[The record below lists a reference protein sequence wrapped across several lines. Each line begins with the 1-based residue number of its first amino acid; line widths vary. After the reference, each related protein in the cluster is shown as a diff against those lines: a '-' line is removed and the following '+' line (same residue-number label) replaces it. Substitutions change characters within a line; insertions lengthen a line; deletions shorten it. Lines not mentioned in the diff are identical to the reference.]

1 MVDPQSLGA
10 ASTLVFYSEGVTSWD
25 AQMQNAG
32 NAFVFEPFAET
43 STDPQ
48 MQNVGNALVVYPF
61 AETAS
66 VRGGSATEP
75 QRQKHTKT
83 VSFFTI

>member
-10 ASTLVFYSEGVTSWD
+10 ASTLVVYSWGGVTSSD

-32 NAFVFEPFAET
+32 NALVSDPFAET

-66 VRGGSATEP
+66 VRGGSATYP
-75 QRQKHTKT
+75 QRQKH
-83 VSFFTI
+83 